1 MRVALLGNTCNNNFA
16 LMRYLRDLGVD
27 AHLLLYSNEGIE
39 GNNIHY
45 SPEYDTFHFNKW
57 KVYIHRLPVMNGI
70 ESIVGRLDKMRMPP
84 SKTFLKSAF
93 QGYDCYIGS
102 GISPG
107 IFARMGKK

>member
-84 SKTFLKSAF
+84 SKT
-93 QGYDCYIGS
+93 Y
-102 GISPG
+102 
-107 IFARMGKK
+107 